1 MSQQQTKFLYHF
13 KPWRC
18 FVFQHSV
25 CATHHLHSMI
35 VDELLRS
42 DAVDLIHKALLVREE
57 VVEFVSQPSA
67 EGDAAFVTLIQIL
80 HH

>member
-1 MSQQQTKFLYHF
+1 MCLCCVSE
-13 KPWRC
+13 
-18 FVFQHSV
+18 
-25 CATHHLHSMI
+25 THHLHSMI

-42 DAVDLIHKALLVREE
+42 DTVDLVHKALLIREE
-57 VVEFVSQPSA
+57 VVEFVCQPPA